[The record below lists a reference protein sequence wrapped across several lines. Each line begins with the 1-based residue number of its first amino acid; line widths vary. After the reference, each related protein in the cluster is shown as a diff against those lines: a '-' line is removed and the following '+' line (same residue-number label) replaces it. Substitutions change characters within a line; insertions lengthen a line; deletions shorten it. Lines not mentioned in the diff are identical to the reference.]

1 MSNIKRKL
9 HSFWIIVLSSWYRL
23 YLAINQALTIFAI
36 LLSTLRSH
44 LLLSILDLNDYTKK
58 MQSFAIKE
66 VKRK

>member
-1 MSNIKRKL
+1 MSNIKKKL
-9 HSFWIIVLSSWYRL
+9 HSFWIIVLSNWYRL

-58 MQSFAIKE
+58 NVIICH
-66 VKRK
+66 

>member
-1 MSNIKRKL
+1 
-9 HSFWIIVLSSWYRL
+9 L

-58 MQSFAIKE
+58 MRSFAIKE

>member
-9 HSFWIIVLSSWYRL
+9 HSFWITVLSNWYRL

-58 MQSFAIKE
+58 MRSFAIKE